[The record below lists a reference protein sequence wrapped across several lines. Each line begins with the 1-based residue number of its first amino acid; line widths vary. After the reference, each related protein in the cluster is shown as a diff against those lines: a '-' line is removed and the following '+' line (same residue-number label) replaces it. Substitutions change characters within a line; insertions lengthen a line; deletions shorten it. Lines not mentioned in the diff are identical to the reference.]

1 MHQIATLPRLV
12 NRPCQHAKLK
22 LHNTSRHNPTNPKHG
37 KKKKKKI
44 PNSINNFNILIVSHM
59 READLVMRNDYIEL
73 CDANTI

>member
-1 MHQIATLPRLV
+1 MHQIATSPRLV

-37 KKKKKKI
+37 KKTKI
-44 PNSINNFNILIVSHM
+44 KVPNSINNFMSHM